1 MTKAVYIHIP
11 FCENICS
18 YCDFCKLHKNG
29 KWITDYLEEL
39 YKEIKQNYKGET
51 IKTLYIGGGTPS
63 SLNIK
68 QLEKLFE
75 ILKIFNLDKNPEIT
89 LEANVEDLNKEKLE
103 FLKNKI
109 NRLSIGVQTFNEE
122 LLKILD
128 RKPVNIENIKLAKK
142 YFKNINADLMYNFNE
157 ETKDILKED
166 IETLLKLE
174 IPHISTYSLI
184 LEPHTKLYIKNYQIK
199 NEDTKNEEY
208 INKILKENNYN
219 HYEISNYAKEG
230 YESKHNL
237 TYWNNEPYY
246 GFGLGAS
253 GYINNERY
261 ENTKNI
267 TKYLKGIYKE
277 TKHILDQNETMQ
289 NEFILGFR
297 KTKGISKQ
305 QFKQKYN
312 IDIKDL
318 EIVKKLLNKKQI
330 IEDKNQI
337 YINPKYLYYSNEIL
351 INFIDIHFHKQ

>member
-1 MTKAVYIHIP
+1 MIKAVYIHIP

-18 YCDFCKLHKNG
+18 YCDFCKLHKHEQ
-29 KWITDYLEEL
+29 WISNYLNEL
-39 YKEIKQNYKGET
+39 EKEIKQNYKKEK
-51 IKTLYIGGGTPS
+51 INTLYIGGGTPS
-63 SLNIK
+63 SLNIN
-68 QLEKLFE
+68 QLKKLFQ
-75 ILKIFNLDKNPEIT
+75 ILKIFNLDDNPEIT
-89 LEANVEDLNKEKLE
+89 FEANPEDLTKEKLE
-103 FLKNKI
+103 FLKDKI
-109 NRLSIGVQTFNEE
+109 NRLSIGIQTFNAN

-128 RKPVNIENIKLAKK
+128 RKPVDIKNIKLAQK

-184 LEPHTKLYIKNYQIK
+184 LEPHTKLYIKNYEIK

-208 INKILKENNYN
+208 INKVLKQNNYV

-237 TYWNNEPYY
+237 TYWNNENYY

-253 GYINNERY
+253 GYLKNERY

-267 TKYLKGIYKE
+267 IKYLKGNYKE
-277 TKHILDQNETMQ
+277 TKQLLDKNEIMQ

-297 KTKGISKQ
+297 KIKGINKQ
-305 QFKQKYN
+305 KFKQKYN
-312 IDIKDL
+312 INVKDL
-318 EIVKKLLNKKQI
+318 NIIKELLNKKHI
-330 IEDKNQI
+330 LENEDYI

>member
-18 YCDFCKLHKNG
+18 YCDFCKLHKNE

-63 SLNIK
+63 CLNIK

-89 LEANVEDLNKEKLE
+89 LEANVEDLTKEKLE

-109 NRLSIGVQTFNEE
+109 NRLSIGIQTFNEK
-122 LLKILD
+122 LLKLLD

-184 LEPHTKLYIKNYQIK
+184 LEPHTKLYIKKYQIK
-199 NEDTKNEEY
+199 NEDTNNEEY

-267 TKYLKGIYKE
+267 TKYLKGNYKE

-297 KTKGISKQ
+297 KTKGINKQ
-305 QFKQKYN
+305 KFKQKYN